1 MFFDKLNPLA
11 FFIAFAI
18 GLLFCYITQP
28 APKMVV
34 KFPSPQNVG
43 KVQYKDAK
51 SDSCFKFDAE
61 KVACP
66 LDKSLIKPQ
75 PITESASSIL
85 GL

>member
-11 FFIAFAI
+11 FFVAFAI
-18 GLLFCYITQP
+18 GLFICYVTQP
-28 APKMVV
+28 APTMVV
-34 KFPSPQNVG
+34 KFPSPQNAG
-43 KVQYKDAK
+43 QVQYKDVK
-51 SDSCFKFDAE
+51 TDSCFKFDAE

-75 PITESASSIL
+75 PIVESSSSVL